1 MLTGGNANYEH
12 SSPGGGNLRELV
24 ATMGMTL
31 VLLGAYVSPA
41 LARVVRMETSVNLTD
56 RSDPAVK
63 QALKEAFDTTMR
75 GAVAMGFTRIR
86 VDGFQVRQDT
96 VVLATVATDE
106 DDDDDTSDNTRVQ

>member
-1 MLTGGNANYEH
+1 VRALAVMMA
-12 SSPGGGNLRELV
+12 
-24 ATMGMTL
+24 MTL
-31 VLLGAYVSPA
+31 VLLMGAYVAPA
-41 LARVVRMETSVNLTD
+41 SARVVRMETSVNLTD

-63 QALKEAFDTTMR
+63 QALKEAFDTSMR